1 MMSTVTVN
9 GVAIDT
15 QAIAAEMQNHPA
27 ESPGVAEGEAVHA
40 LVVRELLLQEAR
52 NAGIAADPR
61 PDEKGRL
68 ETEEDALIRQL
79 LDREVSVPDADTE
92 TCRRYYEN
100 NPQRFRSPDLYE
112 PSHILLAASPEDPQV
127 YAEATREAAQM
138 IALLSERPENF
149 EAFARDRSDC
159 TSKESGGRLGQVT
172 RADVVPEFATFLCNL
187 EEGQLCPVPV
197 KTRYGVHV
205 LRLDRKEDGKVLPFA
220 AVEDRIADYL
230 QVASW
235 RRAVAQYIKL
245 LAGKAA
251 IEGVALDAAD
261 SPLVQ

>member
-1 MMSTVTVN
+1 
-9 GVAIDT
+9 
-15 QAIAAEMQNHPA
+15 
-27 ESPGVAEGEAVHA
+27 
-40 LVVRELLLQEAR
+40 VRELLLQEAR
-52 NAGIAADPR
+52 VQGIAADPQT
-61 PDEKGRL
+61 DDKGRR

-79 LDREVSVPDADTE
+79 LEQEVSVPDADTE

-100 NPQRFRSPDLYE
+100 NQQRFCSPDLYE
-112 PSHILLAASPEDPQV
+112 PSHILLAAS
-127 YAEATREAAQM
+127 AEETQAYGEAAREAAQL

-149 EAFARDRSDC
+149 EAFARDRSNC

-205 LRLDRKEDGKVLPFA
+205 LRLD
-220 AVEDRIADYL
+220 L
-230 QVASW
+230 QEASW

-245 LAGKAA
+245 LAGRAA
-251 IEGVALDAAD
+251 IEGVAMEAAD

>member
-27 ESPGVAEGEAVHA
+27 ESPGAAEGAAVQA

-52 NAGIAADPR
+52 SLGLAVDPR
-61 PDEKGRL
+61 TDEKGRR

-100 NPQRFRSPDLYE
+100 NRQRFRSPDLYE
-112 PSHILLAASPEDPQV
+112 PSHILLAASPEDAQA
-127 YAEATREAAQM
+127 YADTAREAAQL
-138 IALLSERPENF
+138 IAMLSERPEQF

-159 TSKESGGRLGQVT
+159 TSRESGGKLGQVT
-172 RADVVPEFATFLCNL
+172 RADVVPEFATFLCSL

-205 LRLDRKEDGKVLPFA
+205 LRLDRVEEGKLLPFE

-230 QVASW
+230 QEASW

-251 IEGVALDAAD
+251 IEGVALAAAD